1 MMMKDTSDRA
11 GSSINSKT
19 TSPPAAMPRFYDS
32 DTEEG
37 AGSLGTFLDV
47 CVFVGLEFVGL
58 WKLKLQ
64 VLEVQ
69 AQMEEEKE
77 GELGIAVDPLVYAT
91 TATARANAA
100 VALQV
105 VRAKEGDCGV
115 EGVFYTTINC
125 LLHYIYIDLLN

>member
-47 CVFVGLEFVGL
+47 CVFVG
-58 WKLKLQ
+58 W
-64 VLEVQ
+64 LEVFF
-69 AQMEEEKE
+69 
-77 GELGIAVDPLVYAT
+77 GLFLVDEVLVGWRGYFIQQST
-91 TATARANAA
+91 
-100 VALQV
+100 VYYII
-105 VRAKEGDCGV
+105 
-115 EGVFYTTINC
+115 YT
-125 LLHYIYIDLLN
+125 